1 MMKQKNNTSKQMS
14 GDLFSKKGLLAL
26 LSGIFISLS
35 AVAAPAV
42 EKPLETEASSASR
55 IIKEQVKLPSS
66 AGNEVHEEKVNVVF
80 TVNEA
85 GQVNLVIANT
95 ESQSLKKVIEE
106 QFMKLSLKQ
115 LKANNAYSIQFNF
128 KTL

>member
-1 MMKQKNNTSKQMS
+1 MKNKDNTSKQMR
-14 GDLFSKKGLLAL
+14 GGLFSKKGLLAI

-35 AVAAPAV
+35 AVAAPV
-42 EKPLETEASSASR
+42 GEKPLGTDVESASR
-55 IIKEQVKLPSS
+55 LIKEQVKFSNY
-66 AGNEVHEEKVNVVF
+66 ATYQGHEEKVNVVF

-95 ESQSLKKVIEE
+95 ESQSLKKDIEE

>member
-1 MMKQKNNTSKQMS
+1 MKNKDNTSKRIT

-26 LSGIFISLS
+26 LSGIMFSLS
-35 AVAAPAV
+35 AVAGNTGNAPANTDV
-42 EKPLETEASSASR
+42 VSASR
-55 IIKEQVKLPSS
+55 TIREQVKFSS
-66 AGNEVHEEKVNVVF
+66 LSTYQALEEKVNVVF

-85 GQVNLVIANT
+85 GHVNLVIANT
-95 ESQSLKKVIEE
+95 KSQALKTAIEE
-106 QFMKLSLKQ
+106 QFRKLDLKQ

>member
-1 MMKQKNNTSKQMS
+1 MKNKDNTSKQMK
-14 GDLFSKKGLLAL
+14 GGLFSKKGLLTL

-35 AVAAPAV
+35 AVAAPV
-42 EKPLETEASSASR
+42 GEKPLETETGSASR
-55 IIKEQVKLPSS
+55 IIKEHMKFPNHTLYNVSE
-66 AGNEVHEEKVNVVF
+66 AKVNVVF
-80 TVNEA
+80 TVDEA

-95 ESQSLKKVIEE
+95 ENQGLKKAIEDE
-106 QFMKLSLKQ
+106 FRKLSLKQ

>member
-1 MMKQKNNTSKQMS
+1 MKHKDNTGKRIT

-26 LSGIFISLS
+26 LSGIMFSLS
-35 AVAAPAV
+35 AVAANTGNTPANSDV
-42 EKPLETEASSASR
+42 VSASR
-55 IIKEQVKLPSS
+55 IIREQVKFSS
-66 AGNEVHEEKVNVVF
+66 LSTYQALEEKVNVVF

-85 GQVNLVIANT
+85 GHVNLVIANT
-95 ESQSLKKVIEE
+95 KSQALKTAIEE
-106 QFMKLSLKQ
+106 QFRKLDLRQ

>member
-1 MMKQKNNTSKQMS
+1 MKNKDNTSKQMR
-14 GDLFSKKGLLAL
+14 GGLFSKKGILAI
-26 LSGIFISLS
+26 LSGIFISIS
-35 AVAAPAV
+35 AVAAPAG
-42 EKPLETEASSASR
+42 EKPLGTDVESASR
-55 IIKEQVKLPSS
+55 LIKEQVKFSNY
-66 AGNEVHEEKVNVVF
+66 ATYQGHEEKVNVVF

-95 ESQSLKKVIEE
+95 ENPSLKKDIEE
-106 QFMKLSLKQ
+106 QFLKLSLKQ

>member
-1 MMKQKNNTSKQMS
+1 MKNKDNTSKRIT

-26 LSGIFISLS
+26 LSGIIFSLS
-35 AVAAPAV
+35 AVAANTGKAPANTDAV
-42 EKPLETEASSASR
+42 SASR
-55 IIKEQVKLPSS
+55 IIREQVKFSS
-66 AGNEVHEEKVNVVF
+66 LSTYQALEEKVNVVF

-85 GQVNLVIANT
+85 GHVNLVIANT
-95 ESQSLKKVIEE
+95 KSQALKTAIEE
-106 QFMKLSLKQ
+106 QFMKLDLKQ